1 MHLVSCI
8 VHQCSEI
15 MVANKPPQISNF
27 KFQISGPWLCVDI
40 PLMDYKEALDLQ
52 RSLVDAKT
60 SEIMVQDLVLF
71 LEHPP
76 VFTLGRRGGRDHLLV
91 DDATLGMRGIEVFHT
106 ERGGDITY
114 HGPEQLVVYP
124 VVDLKNRQFKVVE
137 FVEALEEVMILVA
150 ADWGIVAERN
160 PKNRGVWIDNKKIGS
175 IGIAI
180 RHGVS
185 FHGIALN
192 VNTSMDPFSWI
203 NPCGLTGVE
212 MTSMKEVLGRE
223 IAMEEVKS
231 TTKLHIREIFGVEL
245 EQADLNDIYKV
256 LDFDV
261 SAKHKKG

>member
-1 MHLVSCI
+1 MVEHSLLPVS
-8 VHQCSEI
+8 S
-15 MVANKPPQISNF
+15 F
-27 KFQISGPWLCVDI
+27 KFQVSNQWLCVDI

-60 SEIMVQDLVLF
+60 SEIMGQDLILF

-91 DDATLGMRGIEVFHT
+91 DDATLGMRGIEVLHA

-114 HGPEQLVVYP
+114 HGPGQLVVYP
-124 VVDLKNRQFKVVE
+124 VVDLKRRQLKVLE
-137 FVEALEEVMILVA
+137 FVGALEEVMIRVA
-150 ADWGIVAERN
+150 ADWGIKAGRN
-160 PKNRGVWIDNKKIGS
+160 PKNRGIWIDNKKMGS

-180 RHGVS
+180 RRGVS

-212 MTSMKEVLGRE
+212 MASMRQALGRE
-223 IAMEEVKS
+223 IEMEEVK
-231 TTKLHIREIFGVEL
+231 TATKLHIREIFGVEL
-245 EQADLNDIYKV
+245 EQTDLNDIYKM
-256 LDFDV
+256 L
-261 SAKHKKG
+261 

>member
-1 MHLVSCI
+1 MLGHRPL
-8 VHQCSEI
+8 
-15 MVANKPPQISNF
+15 PISNF
-27 KFQISGPWLCVDI
+27 KFQISDQWLCVDI

-60 SEIMVQDLVLF
+60 SEIMGRDLVLF

-91 DDATLGMRGIEVFHT
+91 DDATLGMRGIEVLHA

-114 HGPEQLVVYP
+114 HGPGQLVVYP
-124 VVDLKNRQFKVVE
+124 VVDLRKRQLEIVE
-137 FVEALEEVMILVA
+137 FVGTLEEVMIRVA
-150 ADWGIVAERN
+150 ADWGIKAGRN
-160 PKNRGVWIDNKKIGS
+160 PKNRGVWINNKKIGS

-192 VNTSMDPFSWI
+192 VNTFMDPFSWI

-212 MTSMKEVLGRE
+212 MTSMKQALGRE
-223 IAMEEVKS
+223 IVMEEVRS
-231 TTKLHIREIFGVEL
+231 AAKLHIREIFGVEL
-245 EQADLNDIYKV
+245 EQADLNDIYKI
-256 LDFDV
+256 LDKTLF
-261 SAKHKKG
+261 SRKGAKNAKKKPFNIN

>member
-1 MHLVSCI
+1 MKL
-8 VHQCSEI
+8 E
-15 MVANKPPQISNF
+15 NF
-27 KFQISGPWLCVDI
+27 KFQVSNQWLCVDI

-60 SEIMVQDLVLF
+60 SEIMVRDLILF

-91 DDATLGMRGIEVFHT
+91 DDATLGMRGIEVLHA

-114 HGPEQLVVYP
+114 HGPGQLVVYP
-124 VVDLKNRQFKVVE
+124 VVDLKRRRLKVLE
-137 FVEALEEVMILVA
+137 FVETLEEVMIRVA
-150 ADWGIVAERN
+150 ADWGIKAGRN
-160 PKNRGVWIDNKKIGS
+160 PKNRGVWINNKKMGS

-203 NPCGLTGVE
+203 NPCGLRDVE
-212 MTSMKEVLGRE
+212 MISMQQAIGRE
-223 IAMEEVKS
+223 IVMEEVRS
-231 TTKLHIREIFGVEL
+231 ATKLHIREIFDVEL
-245 EQADLNDIYKV
+245 EQADVNDIYRI
-256 LDFDV
+256 LDFDLSV
-261 SAKHKKG
+261 KPGKGSAF